1 MLHFILVLEFMLKV
15 FTFHAPLRNKVTE
28 NSTTLTLTLTLK
40 ESASSLY
47 VHSIEMLCNGREL
60 KSRRDVST
68 RSEGYLN
75 VKCERPI

>member
-1 MLHFILVLEFMLKV
+1 MLKV
-15 FTFHAPLRNKVTE
+15 FTFHAPLRNKFTE
-28 NSTTLTLTLTLK
+28 NSTTLTLTLK

>member
-1 MLHFILVLEFMLKV
+1 MLKV

-60 KSRRDVST
+60 KSRRAVST

>member
-1 MLHFILVLEFMLKV
+1 MLKV

-28 NSTTLTLTLTLK
+28 NSTTLTFTLTLK

-47 VHSIEMLCNGREL
+47 VHSIELLCNGREL

>member
-1 MLHFILVLEFMLKV
+1 MLKV
-15 FTFHAPLRNKVTE
+15 FTFHAPLRTKVTE

>member
-1 MLHFILVLEFMLKV
+1 MLKV

>member
-1 MLHFILVLEFMLKV
+1 MLKV

-28 NSTTLTLTLTLK
+28 NSTTLTLTLK

>member
-1 MLHFILVLEFMLKV
+1 MLKV

-68 RSEGYLN
+68 RFEGYLN

>member
-1 MLHFILVLEFMLKV
+1 MFKV

-28 NSTTLTLTLTLK
+28 NSTTLTLTLTSK

>member
-1 MLHFILVLEFMLKV
+1 MLKV

-75 VKCERPI
+75 IKCERPI

>member
-1 MLHFILVLEFMLKV
+1 MLKV

-28 NSTTLTLTLTLK
+28 NSTTLTLLTLTLTLK